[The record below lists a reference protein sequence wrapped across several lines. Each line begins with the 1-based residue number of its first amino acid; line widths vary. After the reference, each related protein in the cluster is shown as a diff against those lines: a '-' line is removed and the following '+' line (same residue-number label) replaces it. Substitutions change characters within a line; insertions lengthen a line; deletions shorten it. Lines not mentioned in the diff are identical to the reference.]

1 MQDEKYNLKWN
12 DFEKNFCQSV
22 RNIRLETDFHDVTL
36 SVGTKQLKAHKLIL
50 SSCSSFFKTIL
61 KENPHQH
68 PLLYLRNISY
78 EDLQAVLDFM
88 YFGEV
93 NVEQANL
100 SSFLA
105 ITEELQIH
113 GLSAQPGQEKK
124 NTYIKKPHEKPS
136 TDMPPTKR
144 TKLAALEPDPG
155 PKPRPNLVQ
164 SLPKREMNSMP
175 EIQVINLKQEPDDIP
190 LPPPLEELPLTLEP
204 QQHHQQHHPQHIQPL
219 SENELQ
225 LVDGEEDY
233 YDYQDVDLND
243 DQPLTGFVPEN
254 GEPVSDVPYDS
265 LIQNDNGFLCKICG
279 NTFTKMQNARRHMRS
294 AHLSSPMACDLCQR
308 VLKNERTYKLHMV
321 ANHPVEGSF

>member
-1 MQDEKYNLKWN
+1 MMQDEKYNLKWN

-164 SLPKREMNSMP
+164 SLPKREINSMP

-243 DQPLTGFVPEN
+243 DQPLTDP
-254 GEPVSDVPYDS
+254 GEILLTRPGISGNPAS
-265 LIQNDNGFLCKICG
+265 FECQLCGQMFNDRS
-279 NTFTKMQNARRHMRS
+279 NARRHAKAQHLDTPTSCPECYKTCKNRRGLK
-294 AHLSSPMACDLCQR
+294 AHI
-308 VLKNERTYKLHMV
+308 KTYH
-321 ANHPVEGSF
+321 NTDTPS